1 MTDFDRLERTL
12 QQALWLGAAAVGVL
26 FAVTLASLW
35 FAAGMVGAARDA
47 ASRSPVVVVPG
58 AVGGTY
64 TPGLAEETIRG
75 VARYVVG
82 LATSFSGSHG
92 FDVRFDE
99 LESFAAA
106 RYLPRL
112 QAARRTLRREVDN
125 QNQARTFVAN
135 PETERMAQ
143 VEPGVFDYTVRGER
157 SVYASGL
164 LLDAWQSTITAR
176 MRVAAPSGG
185 NRTGVALENFE
196 VVDAPRAAAAST
208 TAVAAR

>member
-1 MTDFDRLERTL
+1 MTDFDRLEHTL

-47 ASRSPVVVVPG
+47 AARTPVVVVPG

-64 TPGLAEETIRG
+64 TPGLTEETIRG

-82 LATSFSGSHG
+82 LATSFSGTHG

-99 LESFAAA
+99 LEGFAAA

-112 QAARRTLRREVDN
+112 QAARRALRHDVES
-125 QNQARTFVAN
+125 QNQARTFVAL
-135 PETERMAQ
+135 PDSERLAQ
-143 VEPGVFDYTVRGER
+143 VEPGVFDYSVRGER
-157 SVYASGL
+157 AVFASGL
-164 LLDAWQSTITAR
+164 RLDAWQSTVSAR
-176 MRVAAPSGG
+176 LRVAAPSAG

-196 VVDAPRAAAAST
+196 VVDSPRAAPT